1 MRQLILAVPAVCLLL
16 TSPVNP
22 AHAADLDASWQDG
35 IKYQWAKRRSL
46 TLGGRIHYDIA
57 SYDDDVTPLDDDS
70 DFRRLRASLRGQIDD
85 WRLRADYDFGI
96 ADGWRSLYVQYR
108 GLKRTRITL
117 GQQNAPFSL
126 DDLMGSNDLTFMER
140 SLVSALSPGMLVGVA
155 YQTWGDRWTASI
167 GVFGDELN
175 DQDRR
180 IADGT
185 SVVGR
190 ITYTPVRSKGHVLH
204 LGLAQ
209 EFRSVDSNTGVRI
222 LTRPESRLANNRLIG
237 TPTLSGVDDLRTTGL
252 ELMAIRNNLRFQS
265 EYMLMTLDGGGN
277 DADFSGGY
285 AQVSMVLT
293 GERYR
298 YSGSNGITGSLQ
310 PRGNRGALE
319 AAVRYSTLDL
329 EDAGITGGE
338 QTQITGSLS
347 WYINRQLRISTNY
360 SVFDAAPNN
369 DGIDEDGSIIML
381 RLQATM

>member
-1 MRQLILAVPAVCLLL
+1 MRPLILAVPALCLLL
-16 TSPVNP
+16 TTTANP
-22 AHAADLDASWQDG
+22 AKAAELEASWQDG
-35 IKYQWAKRRSL
+35 IEYQWAKRRSL
-46 TLGGRIHYDIA
+46 RLGGRIHYDIA

-70 DFRRLRASLRGQIDD
+70 DFRRLRASLRGQVDD

-96 ADGWRSLYVQYR
+96 ADGWRNLYLQYR
-108 GLKRTRITL
+108 GLERTRITL

-140 SLVSALSPGMLVGVA
+140 SLGSALSPGMLVGLA
-155 YQTWGDRWTASI
+155 YQTWGKRWTASI
-167 GVFGDELN
+167 GAFGDELD

-180 IADGT
+180 LVDGT

-190 ITYTPVRSKGHVLH
+190 VTYTPIRSRGRVLH

-209 EFRSVDSNTGVRI
+209 EFRSVDSDSGVRI
-222 LTRPESRLANNRLIG
+222 QTRPESRLANNRLVR
-237 TPTLSGVDDLRTTGL
+237 TSTLNGVDDLRTTGL

-265 EYMLMTLDGGGN
+265 EYMLLSLDGGGN

-285 AQVSMVLT
+285 AQLSMVLT

-298 YSGSNGITGSLQ
+298 YSDSSGVTSSLR
-310 PRGNRGALE
+310 PKGKRGAVE

-338 QTQITGSLS
+338 QSQITGALS
-347 WYINRQLRISTNY
+347 WYINRQLRISANY
-360 SVFDAAPNN
+360 SRFDAEPNN